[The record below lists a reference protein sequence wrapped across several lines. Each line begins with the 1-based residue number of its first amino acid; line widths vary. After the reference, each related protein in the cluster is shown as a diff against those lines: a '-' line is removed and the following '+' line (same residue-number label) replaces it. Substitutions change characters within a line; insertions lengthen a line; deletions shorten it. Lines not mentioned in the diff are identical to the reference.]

1 MMPPIHAPHAA
12 RGVLP
17 RGLARH
23 YQILARLR
31 VAISDRESLTYLI
44 VGIGA
49 ALRFLL
55 AIALLSHQPQIA
67 AGQVYAVM
75 TYLWN
80 FVNSLDESPTLTDQ
94 LARLR
99 DIAQRV
105 TTE

>member
-1 MMPPIHAPHAA
+1 MTPPIHAPHAA

-55 AIALLSHQPQIA
+55 AIVLLSRQPQIA

-80 FVNSLDESPTLTDQ
+80 FVTRLDESPTLTDQ